1 MSAVLILEVSSLDT
15 DDWQTHHSGGENR
28 IIPLRYRPTVL
39 QGDRASAEREMERLQ
54 RVHPGCRFVAFEAVA
69 VSTITEVPTHVTLGG
84 QVVGIQRQVRIV
96 DLGVD
101 DGIPF

>member
-1 MSAVLILEVSSLDT
+1 MSAVLILEVSSLDN
-15 DDWQTHHSGGENR
+15 WQGHHSGRENR

-39 QGDRASAEREMERLQ
+39 QAERPSAEAEMVRLQ

-69 VSTITEVPTHVTLGG
+69 VSTLVEVPTHVTLGG